1 MHRQT
6 MNGKKCKIAWTTAGQ
21 VKLSGALVFLLC
33 CSAATPGQTAS
44 PQLFSNGS
52 AFEKRAALN
61 LEAAKSNPLA
71 LRHFLLG
78 MPKGA
83 DLHNHLVGA
92 VYAET
97 WIRVAAQD
105 RLCVDPKE
113 HSLSQPENGGGCPS
127 GQVPASEALSNQS
140 LYDSLVD
147 AFSMRSFVPSSG
159 ISGHDHFFSTFD
171 KFLAADY
178 LRLGEYVDEIA
189 SRGAAENEQYLE
201 LMHTPAF
208 ARTASVAQEIGW
220 QDDLAALRQAILKR
234 GIAED
239 IVSAKAE
246 LDRTDEIRHQREHC
260 GQPDATAA
268 CLVQVRYLCQVLRGF
283 PKAIVFGQTLI
294 CIELA
299 SADPRYVGINLVMP
313 EDGYLAMTDYALQM
327 RMVGFLHDLYPKVHI
342 SLHAG
347 ELTPGLVPYEG
358 LCCHI
363 RQAIET
369 AHAERIGHGVDV
381 IYEDRPHELL
391 REMARNH
398 VMVEINLT
406 SNEVI
411 LGVSG
416 RDHPLPLYR
425 QFHVPVALSTD
436 DEGVSRI
443 DLTHEYVR
451 AVESYGFRYPE
462 LKQMVR
468 TGMEHSFLPGAS
480 LWARPDEFA
489 QQNPACVN
497 DSPGTQKP
505 STGCKDFLAAN
516 EKASAQ
522 WELESR
528 FRVFERSH

>member
-6 MNGKKCKIAWTTAGQ
+6 MNGKKLKIGWATAGR
-21 VKLSGALVFLLC
+21 VKWSGALVFLLC

-44 PQLFSNGS
+44 PLRSSN
-52 AFEKRAALN
+52 FEKRAARN
-61 LEAAKSNPLA
+61 LEVAKSNPLA

-83 DLHNHLVGA
+83 DLHNHLLGA

-97 WIRVAAQD
+97 WIRVAAED
-105 RLCVDPKE
+105 HLCVDPKE
-113 HSLSQPENGGGCPS
+113 HSLSQPQNGGGCLS
-127 GQVPASEALSNQS
+127 GQVPASEALRNQS

-171 KFLAADY
+171 KFLAADF

-189 SRGAAENEQYLE
+189 SRGAAENEQYME

-208 ARTASVAQEIGW
+208 ARTASIAQEIGW

-260 GQPDATAA
+260 GQADATGA
-268 CLVQVRYLCQVLRGF
+268 CLVRVRFLCQVLRGF
-283 PKAIVFGQTLI
+283 PKAIVFAQTLF
-294 CIELA
+294 CFELA

-313 EDGYLAMTDYALQM
+313 EDGYIAMTDYALQM

-347 ELTPGLVPYEG
+347 ELAPGLVPYEG

-363 RQAIET
+363 RQAIEL

-391 REMARNH
+391 REMARKH

-416 RDHPLPLYR
+416 RDHPLPLYQ

-489 QQNPACVN
+489 QENPACVK
-497 DSPGTQKP
+497 DSPGAQKP

-522 WELESR
+522 WELERR
-528 FRVFERSH
+528 FSAFELLY